1 MPKTIKNIF
10 FEKLTFE
17 NMLNAH
23 IRASKGK
30 RLKKEVIIFEMDL
43 ESNIIRIVDE
53 IKNGVYKFG
62 EYREFI
68 IYEPKERVI
77 KSLPYRDRIV
87 HQWYVE
93 EFIKPYF
100 MKRFINDTYACLDER
115 GTHKAVYNVQM
126 QMRKARRMYGE
137 SYYVLKTDIKKY
149 FYSIDKN
156 ILINILSKRIKDKKL
171 LEFSKVILDDGND
184 VGIPIGNYTS
194 QFFANIYL
202 NELDHY
208 VKDELKVKFYTRY
221 MDDQIFL
228 LKDKLEAKRVL
239 SLVRLFINDNLN
251 LNLNEKSKY
260 FPNYKGIDFCGYIIY
275 DSHIIL
281 RKRFKNKF
289 KKNIKFWA
297 KLKREDALYDKKFLM
312 SYNSF
317 LGHASHANSYNYVK
331 KIKQVIKDKNIT

>member
-137 SYYVLKTDIKKY
+137 SYYVLKTDIKKC

-289 KKNIKFWA
+289 KKNIRFWA

-331 KIKQVIKDKNIT
+331 KIKQVMKDKNIS